1 MYLEMA
7 SETPGIR
14 NSKHEPGHTKVKGT
28 ETLKLKDVQT
38 HFLTEGSVV
47 KAVDNVSLSIDK
59 GESLGLVG
67 ESGCGKSMTA
77 LSILRLVP
85 DPPGKIV
92 GGEVRFQGE
101 DLLRYPE
108 KKMRAIRGR
117 EIAMIF
123 QEPSTSMNPSFAI
136 GNQMKEVIR
145 FHQGGDSRVTEKAM
159 DILKA
164 VQIPDPRRILSQ
176 YPHELSGGMLQRV
189 MIAMAISCEPSL
201 LICDEPTT
209 ALDVSTQAQIIKLLN
224 ELREEM
230 GTTLLFITHDL
241 GVLSWVCTYAAV
253 MYAGNIVE
261 YSDIRTILKNPG
273 HPYTRALIGSSPRLD
288 IDVNNLNVIPGQV
301 PNLAKLPSGCKFHP
315 RCNIVER
322 KCREE
327 IPPLIE
333 KEDGHSI
340 ACFCA

>member
-1 MYLEMA
+1 MYLETV

-77 LSILRLVP
+77 FSILRLVP

-92 GGEVRFQGE
+92 GGEVHFQGE
-101 DLLRYPE
+101 DLLRYTE
-108 KKMRAIRGR
+108 KEMRAIRGK

-123 QEPSTSMNPSFAI
+123 QEPSTSMNPSFT
-136 GNQMKEVIR
+136 M
-145 FHQGGDSRVTEKAM
+145 VTEKAM

-164 VQIPDPRRILSQ
+164 VQISDPRRILSQ

-230 GTTLLFITHDL
+230 GTSLLFITHDL

-273 HPYTRALIGSSPRLD
+273 HPYTRALIGSTPRLD
-288 IDVNNLNVIPGQV
+288 IDVENLNVIPGQV

-315 RCNIVER
+315 RCQIAED

-327 IPPLIE
+327 VPPLIE
-333 KEDGHSI
+333 KEVAEDGSKSSFTGDHGLKEV
-340 ACFCA
+340 FLH

>member
-1 MYLEMA
+1 MYLETV

-77 LSILRLVP
+77 FSILRLVP

-92 GGEVRFQGE
+92 GGEVHFQGE
-101 DLLRYPE
+101 DLLRYTE
-108 KKMRAIRGR
+108 KEMRAIRGK

-123 QEPSTSMNPSFAI
+123 QEPSTSMNPSFTI

-145 FHQGGDSRVTEKAM
+145 FHQGRDSRVTEKAM

-164 VQIPDPRRILSQ
+164 VQISDPRRILSQ

-253 MYAGNIVE
+253 MYAGNIV
-261 YSDIRTILKNPG
+261 D
-273 HPYTRALIGSSPRLD
+273 PYTRALIGSTPRLD
-288 IDVNNLNVIPGQV
+288 IDVENLNVIPGQV

-315 RCNIVER
+315 RCQIAED

-327 IPPLIE
+327 VPPLIE

-340 ACFCA
+340 ACFCAK